1 MTARFMQWTA
11 LNPSR
16 KSGYSIKL
24 STSLKEMD
32 SLNSEAMSADLKIN
46 TKLMG
51 QDTNTGN
58 KSTWLVFSIMYV
70 QYVLQKR

>member
-1 MTARFMQWTA
+1 
-11 LNPSR
+11 
-16 KSGYSIKL
+16 
-24 STSLKEMD
+24 MD

-58 KSTWLVFSIMYV
+58 KST
-70 QYVLQKR
+70 